1 MKKIII
7 LISIVFFTKNL
18 ISQNFLEINKIDT
31 IDITFAQ
38 NNWDDILDS
47 YYNAGSSFRLIAEV
61 VINGVQ
67 FDSVGVRYKGNSSYD
82 ASNAKNPFNIKLDFV
97 KGKQN
102 MEGRNVLKLSNIFR
116 DPSVVREVL
125 SYEIARK
132 YMPASMSNFVRLSV
146 NGTYIGLYVND
157 ESTNAAFAERHYFKS
172 NGPFFEGDF
181 SPGAAPAGC
190 AGGPPKVWGYLG
202 TNQACYEQYY
212 AIQSNNSN
220 DWNELIAAL
229 DTFNNYTNDIEN
241 AIYIDRLLWMLA
253 LDNVM
258 VNLDSPLGPPHNF
271 LIYKD
276 GTDRFNPILWD
287 LNQSFGSFTGGGP
300 TTLTPTEL
308 KELSPWHNATNTN
321 YPILNIP
328 FANNRYK
335 KMYIAKMK
343 TIFEENFSNDLYSSR
358 ISDIRSLIDNEVNN
372 DPNPFYSYS
381 DFNQNVSS
389 TVSGVIGIKELMED
403 RITFL
408 NNQADFLKI
417 APEIATIET
426 SPEIVKSNSSVTF
439 TAEISNANY
448 AYLGYR
454 FGPKEKFKKVVMT
467 NSGST
472 YTASINVEYA
482 DVEYYIWAENTDAG
496 VFSPKRAEYEFYSLG
511 VSGDV
516 VINELQASNESTQYD
531 EAAESDDWIEL
542 YNNTENAIDLTGY
555 YLSDNKDTLTKWLI
569 PAQNIEVDGYTIF
582 WADKDLAQGQN
593 HTNFSLKRNG
603 ESLYLVNP
611 SGNIIDQITYPYQER
626 DLSYSR
632 FPNGTG
638 AFKIKTPTFNK
649 SNGDTLTSIHNLAQ
663 EKNGLILFPNPG
675 QDYIQI
681 INKYEKSIIGN
692 EISVYSLLGEKV
704 IQQKW
709 QKNKQEIINI
719 SSLSNGI
726 YFIKIEGNQAI
737 RFIKNE

>member
-31 IDITFAQ
+31 LDITFAQ

-241 AIYIDRLLWMLA
+241 AFYIDRLLWMLA

-271 LIYKD
+271 LI
-276 GTDRFNPILWD
+276 
-287 LNQSFGSFTGGGP
+287 
-300 TTLTPTEL
+300 
-308 KELSPWHNATNTN
+308 
-321 YPILNIP
+321 
-328 FANNRYK
+328 
-335 KMYIAKMK
+335 
-343 TIFEENFSNDLYSSR
+343 
-358 ISDIRSLIDNEVNN
+358 
-372 DPNPFYSYS
+372 
-381 DFNQNVSS
+381 
-389 TVSGVIGIKELMED
+389 
-403 RITFL
+403 
-408 NNQADFLKI
+408 
-417 APEIATIET
+417 
-426 SPEIVKSNSSVTF
+426 
-439 TAEISNANY
+439 
-448 AYLGYR
+448 
-454 FGPKEKFKKVVMT
+454 
-467 NSGST
+467 
-472 YTASINVEYA
+472 
-482 DVEYYIWAENTDAG
+482 
-496 VFSPKRAEYEFYSLG
+496 
-511 VSGDV
+511 
-516 VINELQASNESTQYD
+516 
-531 EAAESDDWIEL
+531 
-542 YNNTENAIDLTGY
+542 
-555 YLSDNKDTLTKWLI
+555 
-569 PAQNIEVDGYTIF
+569 
-582 WADKDLAQGQN
+582 
-593 HTNFSLKRNG
+593 
-603 ESLYLVNP
+603 
-611 SGNIIDQITYPYQER
+611 
-626 DLSYSR
+626 
-632 FPNGTG
+632 
-638 AFKIKTPTFNK
+638 
-649 SNGDTLTSIHNLAQ
+649 
-663 EKNGLILFPNPG
+663 
-675 QDYIQI
+675 
-681 INKYEKSIIGN
+681 
-692 EISVYSLLGEKV
+692 
-704 IQQKW
+704 
-709 QKNKQEIINI
+709 
-719 SSLSNGI
+719 
-726 YFIKIEGNQAI
+726 
-737 RFIKNE
+737 